1 MFTNILIALL
11 SIGCG
16 DGKSD
21 TAETDTAVTETDTGE
36 EQADTGE
43 EQADT
48 GEEQADTGEEEETD
62 TGEEETDTGEE
73 EETDTGEEE
82 ETDTGE
88 EQADTG
94 EEADPLADATCDA
107 AFAGCTEQDFIDG
120 DMTSNT
126 GVIAINMIGMQPY
139 SPKCLTVTVG
149 QTVSIGAT
157 GGHPFRKECAEDS
170 VMDSQ
175 DGNTSDVEFTF
186 TTPGY
191 YNYRC
196 AVNAHATMVGNIKVL
211 PQRSLK

>member
-48 GEEQADTGEEEETD
+48 GEEQA
-62 TGEEETDTGEE
+62 
-73 EETDTGEEE
+73 DTGEEE

-211 PQRSLK
+211 P